1 MKRLFAAIAA
11 MMLVPTMASAGGEMI
26 SVTELREQ
34 VTALGRWQKTYSAY
48 GRTITVDIQTI
59 VPDVDR
65 FPIVTCEELI
75 QTEDEKGVLQNLEGV
90 SIDEMKGAITATLHQ
105 PSKDHGDLRPWRN
118 DEMTIDVESNVL
130 CVKYNPDYRLMNYVP
145 MDRLSTKIHY
155 NYAWNANEQE
165 SYAENN
171 PLTLEECSQ
180 LMNGILVKM
189 FPQEEISFEWSMVN
203 VLCRPKKTEDAN
215 RLELGENVDYAAKGS
230 YQLIGNQLI
239 LGIPILYRCGAIYDL
254 SQMKLDKAV
263 KERLNGLK
271 TNRLVLNMLDEDS
284 YTALLCLKKPKKIE
298 VEDVPLKPFDAIQKT
313 IETEIQA
320 GHIRDI
326 YDLRLGYCVYLDHAD
341 QQTFW
346 LYPCWK
352 LECSY
357 LEDAEAEKST
367 MGDDMYYGQ
376 QEFMDKVEFTTI
388 IINAQNGELYQ
399 RDITKVSADLFDCP
413 KIITWEDIQ

>member
-48 GRTITVDIQTI
+48 GRIITVDIQTI

-145 MDRLSTKIHY
+145 MDRISTKIHY
-155 NYAWNANEQE
+155 NYAWNTNEQE
-165 SYAENN
+165 RYAENN

-189 FPQEEISFEWSMVN
+189 FPKEEI
-203 VLCRPKKTEDAN
+203 
-215 RLELGENVDYAAKGS
+215 
-230 YQLIGNQLI
+230 
-239 LGIPILYRCGAIYDL
+239 
-254 SQMKLDKAV
+254 
-263 KERLNGLK
+263 
-271 TNRLVLNMLDEDS
+271 
-284 YTALLCLKKPKKIE
+284 
-298 VEDVPLKPFDAIQKT
+298 
-313 IETEIQA
+313 
-320 GHIRDI
+320 
-326 YDLRLGYCVYLDHAD
+326 
-341 QQTFW
+341 
-346 LYPCWK
+346 
-352 LECSY
+352 
-357 LEDAEAEKST
+357 
-367 MGDDMYYGQ
+367 
-376 QEFMDKVEFTTI
+376 
-388 IINAQNGELYQ
+388 
-399 RDITKVSADLFDCP
+399 
-413 KIITWEDIQ
+413 